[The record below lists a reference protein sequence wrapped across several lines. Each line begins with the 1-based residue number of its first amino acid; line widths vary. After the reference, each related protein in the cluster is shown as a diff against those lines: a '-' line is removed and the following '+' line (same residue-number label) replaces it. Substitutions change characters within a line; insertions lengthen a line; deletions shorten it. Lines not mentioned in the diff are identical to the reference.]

1 MDRRGFLRVATAGA
15 GVVALGS
22 TGCTPP
28 PTALDPL
35 AGHVGAPTAVRG
47 RDSWA
52 RMPAAINRRVT
63 TGTAPAAMRVLSGAV
78 PDDLAGH
85 VFWQSLA
92 LRDDDSGFSG
102 DSLIW
107 RLDLDGDEPLLRSR
121 ILHTA
126 DYELGRA
133 FADTPYAFESRG
145 MVRLGPLG
153 LQNQT
158 NTALVALGGNRLI
171 ATVDGGRPWELDP
184 ATLRPV
190 GPVGQLE
197 DYRPMA
203 ESRHLNRFLCPM
215 TITSAH
221 PPYDAETGEYYGVS
235 LSIVPVPGMIYC
247 EVLCWDGSGAMRRV
261 PLRTP
266 DGRPLLISQ
275 SAHQLCL
282 SRDHLVI
289 LDAASTI
296 EGEKLLNPPHSRAAG
311 RFTAPRPD
319 SYVYLVDRQQLRV
332 ATGRVTARRAVIP
345 RESGHLMVDYDNAP
359 GRIVVHSPHT
369 TALDVAEWVMP
380 WDRHPTGGPVRPELV
395 DAITP
400 VGYDIGVVG
409 RYEIDTRTGAVV
421 DQHLFYD
428 DRTWGT
434 GGLTA
439 RNPNTPVSTLG
450 DQYHANSGFPTD
462 LALDRVARGFRHHP
476 HRIVPFDE
484 LPWEGVPSS
493 LVRIDHDAG
502 RIVDAFFAPGDRFLW
517 TPTFVPRRGTASG
530 SADGHVVA
538 VVYGDDVTRDSAGT
552 ELWVFDAAALHLG
565 PVTRLGLPDLEMP
578 LTLHSIWLD
587 SLHADLPDERVD
599 VASELLARARTWRFD
614 PQVESIV
621 RNDAVPAYLDHVV

>member
-1 MDRRGFLRVATAGA
+1 MFLRAAAAGA
-15 GVVALGS
+15 GVTMLGA
-22 TGCTPP
+22 TGCAPP
-28 PTALDPL
+28 PTAVDPL
-35 AGHVGAPTAVRG
+35 TGHVGAPAPVPG
-47 RDSWA
+47 RDRWA
-52 RMPAAINRRVT
+52 RIPAAINRRVT
-63 TGTAPAAMRVLSGAV
+63 TGTAPTALRVLSGAV

-102 DSLIW
+102 DPLIW
-107 RLDLDGDEPLLRSR
+107 RLDLDGDTPVLRSR
-121 ILHTA
+121 LLHTT
-126 DYELGRA
+126 DVELARA
-133 FADTPYAFESRG
+133 VEGTRYAFESRG

-153 LQNQT
+153 LQHQP
-158 NTALVALGGNRLI
+158 NTALVALDGNRLI

-184 ATLRPV
+184 ATLGPV
-190 GPVGQLE
+190 GPVGRLD

-203 ESRHLNRFLCPM
+203 QSRHHNRFLCPM

-221 PPYDAETGEYYGVS
+221 PPYDPETGEYYGVS

-247 EVLCWDGSGAMRRV
+247 EVLCWDGHGAIRRV

-266 DGRPLLISQ
+266 DGQPLLVSQ
-275 SAHQLCL
+275 SAHQLCI

-289 LDAASTI
+289 LDAAATI
-296 EGEKLLNPPHSRAAG
+296 ESEKLLHHPHSRAAG
-311 RFTAPRPD
+311 RFTPPRPD
-319 SYVYLVDRQQLRV
+319 SYLYLVDRDELRH

-369 TALDVAEWVMP
+369 TALDVAEWIMP
-380 WDRHPTGGPVRPELV
+380 WDRHPTGSPVRPELV

-409 RYEIDTRTGAVV
+409 RYEIDTRTGTVV

-428 DRTWGT
+428 DHTWGT

-439 RNPNTPVSTLG
+439 RNPLTPVASLG

-462 LALDRVARGFRHHP
+462 LALDRVARGFRGHP
-476 HRIVPFDE
+476 HRIVPFEE

-502 RIVDAFFAPGDRFLW
+502 RVVDACFAPGDRFLW
-517 TPTFVPRRGTASG
+517 TPTFVPRRGTGTG
-530 SADGHVVA
+530 SADGYLVA
-538 VVYGDDVTRDSAGT
+538 VVYGDHVAEDSSGT
-552 ELWVFDAAALHLG
+552 ELWIFDAAALHQG
-565 PVTRLGLPDLEMP
+565 PVVRLGHPEVTVP
-578 LTLHSIWLD
+578 LTLHSVWLD
-587 SLHADLPDERVD
+587 SLHAALPERRVD
-599 VASELLARARTWRFD
+599 VAGELTSRARTWRFD

-621 RNDAVPAYLDHVV
+621 RNDVLPAYLDLVV